1 MRPQSD
7 IVPRLNKLAIWQ
19 TNSVLLNNFL
29 GQRLR
34 DWGRS
39 LEGIEDRG
47 SSGIIKLGVKRLG
60 FGLQVTQVG
69 DAPDG

>member
-1 MRPQSD
+1 MVGGQC
-7 IVPRLNKLAIWQ
+7 
-19 TNSVLLNNFL
+19 L
-29 GQRLR
+29 G
-34 DWGRS
+34 DWGKR